1 MKASWIKWCFL
12 FSVSCLFAYCLCCFV
27 WTEIFPYFH
36 FSKCFC
42 VFTFYSNTNMS
53 WVLPYFFSA
62 RWCFLFWRFLIKTP
76 ELRDVFG
83 NFVWNSTHYLFLS
96 FNTFSFPSILKAPNL
111 YWYLYKFG
119 ICRLFSSLEH
129 FFFRL
134 NFESSQT
141 IFDAFSSPNF
151 DSHQSYLHWC
161 VLNKILWATLLS
173 LWIIRHS
180 CWTKFLQFVFHL
192 TKYNVAECQWD
203 SFPMFCHLP
212 LSCWQ
217 PAQPKTSN
225 CENDWA
231 STKFFGGDNADV

>member
-1 MKASWIKWCFL
+1 
-12 FSVSCLFAYCLCCFV
+12 
-27 WTEIFPYFH
+27 
-36 FSKCFC
+36 
-42 VFTFYSNTNMS
+42 MS
-53 WVLPYFFSA
+53 WVMPYFFQPGDASYFDVFLS
-62 RWCFLFWRFLIKTP
+62 RHLSCVMFLVTLFETPPITFFFLSTHFLFLQFWKLPIYI
-76 ELRDVFG
+76 DICI
-83 NFVWNSTHYLFLS
+83 S
-96 FNTFSFPSILKAPNL
+96 
-111 YWYLYKFG
+111 FG

-192 TKYNVAECQWD
+192 TKYHVAECQWY
-203 SFPMFCHLP
+203 SFPMFCHWP

-217 PAQPKTSN
+217 PAHPKTSN

-231 STKFFGGDNADV
+231 STNFFGGDNADV